1 MFVESSEQKRA
12 GVYKS
17 IQINLKKMKRIIA
30 FLACAATMC
39 GCAMFPGNVSGP
51 EMTEKFELSSEYSEV
66 QISGAIS
73 VTYSDTAALVSVTS
87 DSASLANFRF
97 SVENGV
103 LSMNRNAS
111 LVFGNGGT
119 SGISVVLPVSE
130 SLSSVDVSG
139 ASRFVA
145 EQPVVAENFMLDV
158 SGASTFKAE
167 VRANVLDAEV
177 SGASSALISG
187 TACKASLFVSGA
199 SKMSSDKCYVTADEV
214 TVDVS
219 GASKLVVGCDGSL
232 SGDVSGA
239 SRAVCH
245 GKADSHVKV
254 TGASDFKRVE

>member
-51 EMTEKFELSSEYSEV
+51 EMTEKFELGSEYSEV

-177 SGASSALISG
+177 SGAS
-187 TACKASLFVSGA
+187 
-199 SKMSSDKCYVTADEV
+199 
-214 TVDVS
+214 
-219 GASKLVVGCDGSL
+219 
-232 SGDVSGA
+232 
-239 SRAVCH
+239 
-245 GKADSHVKV
+245 
-254 TGASDFKRVE
+254 